1 MSNKS
6 ATEEKESFVVPPSL
20 AADWMSLEEAMRE
33 MSFTRWHISDLC
45 KDGILQ
51 RQRYG
56 RNTLISRASVAKY
69 LARFKTPLVKTTKR
83 KRRA

>member
-1 MSNKS
+1 MRNNS
-6 ATEEKESFVVPPSL
+6 ATEEPTGFVVPPSL
-20 AADWMSLEEAMRE
+20 APDWMSLEEAMKE

-45 KDGILQ
+45 KDGVLQ

-56 RNTLISRASVAKY
+56 RHVLINRQSVAKY
-69 LARFKTPLVKTTKR
+69 MARFKTPLVKTTKR